1 VSSKALHAM
10 LQGGISIVAHSL
22 GSVLTWDIL
31 SCQPRLYA
39 TLPVHHITPS
49 GAADDSVAA
58 LERLGRS
65 SGRRGAAPSS
75 NDAAGG
81 HASLNNIQLV
91 WLTSAGAQHQAAA
104 SCLV

>member
-1 VSSKALHAM
+1 M
-10 LQGGISIVAHSL
+10 AHSL

-58 LERLGRS
+58 LERLGKT
-65 SGRRGAAPSS
+65 SGRSGVVPGS
-75 NDAAGG
+75 NDPAGG
-81 HASLNNIQLV
+81 RNFSEGYQYP
-91 WLTSAGAQHQAAA
+91 
-104 SCLV
+104 